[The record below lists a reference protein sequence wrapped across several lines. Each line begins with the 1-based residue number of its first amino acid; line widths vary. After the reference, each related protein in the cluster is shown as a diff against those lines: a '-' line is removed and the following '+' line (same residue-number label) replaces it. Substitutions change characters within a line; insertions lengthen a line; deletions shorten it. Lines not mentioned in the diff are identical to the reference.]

1 MEKSIA
7 ANAKPTAPHAPKGK
21 FRMESLTQIRRIIL
35 TLLMSGFALLM
46 IMPFIWMISTSFK
59 SPADVFTYPIQWIP
73 SSLNWEH
80 HIKVWS
86 GADTFATYYLNSLK
100 ISLISTIGAVFL
112 SAFAAYGFARI
123 QFKGRETLFLIYLSM
138 MMVPRRCSLYPSS
151 SCSNG
156 SASIIRIGP

>member
-1 MEKSIA
+1 MRS
-7 ANAKPTAPHAPKGK
+7 PQAPHSPKVK
-21 FRMESLTQIRRIIL
+21 VRMESLSQIRKIIL

-100 ISLISTIGAVFL
+100 ISLISTVGACFSL
-112 SAFAAYGFARI
+112 GF
-123 QFKGRETLFLIYLSM
+123 
-138 MMVPRRCSLYPSS
+138 CSLWLRTD
-151 SCSNG
+151 
-156 SASIIRIGP
+156 SIQRSGDIVPNLSLDDDGATAGTLCTEVPDV

>member
-1 MEKSIA
+1 MEKQIVT
-7 ANAKPTAPHAPKGK
+7 NAKPTAPHSPKVK
-21 FRMESLTQIRRIIL
+21 VRMESLTQIRRIIL

-100 ISLISTIGAVFL
+100 ISLISTVGAVFL
-112 SAFAAYGFARI
+112 SAFAAYGFCTDSI
-123 QFKGRETLFLIYLSM
+123 QRSGDTVPDLSLDDDGASAGTLCTE
-138 MMVPRRCSLYPSS
+138 VPDV
-151 SCSNG
+151 
-156 SASIIRIGP
+156 